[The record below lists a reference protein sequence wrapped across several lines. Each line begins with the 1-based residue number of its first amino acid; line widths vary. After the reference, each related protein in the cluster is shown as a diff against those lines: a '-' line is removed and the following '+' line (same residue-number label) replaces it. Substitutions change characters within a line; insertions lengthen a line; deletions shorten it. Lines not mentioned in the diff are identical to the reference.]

1 MSEVRSASR
10 RQRAPWITAWF
21 LLDAVVALA
30 PPIYWAANGEMT
42 PILGLPAAV
51 FYFVAVAVCITASI
65 IAAYWAEA
73 RNGELG

>member
-1 MSEVRSASR
+1 MTDVRSVSR
-10 RQRAPWITAWF
+10 GQRARWITAWF
-21 LLDAVVALA
+21 MIDAVVALA

-51 FYFVAVAVCITASI
+51 FYFIAVAVCITASI

-73 RNGELG
+73 RIGELG